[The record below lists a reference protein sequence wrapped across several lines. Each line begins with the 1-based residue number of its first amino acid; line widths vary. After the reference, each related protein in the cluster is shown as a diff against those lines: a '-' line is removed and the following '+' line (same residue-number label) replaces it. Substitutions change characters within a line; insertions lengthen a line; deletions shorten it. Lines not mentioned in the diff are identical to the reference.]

1 MKGELKGDAANVA
14 IRNMI
19 AQGIEKVEL
28 RDEIYCQLIRQTTCN
43 PNSEYCQRVWS
54 VFSLCVV
61 SFGPSHTLNKV
72 RTAWNKCILMRP
84 LKFLNLLRRMSYFPL
99 WNIIITHCQIQE
111 SSYIE
116 MLFVVLRYL
125 IVFGQ
130 LHIYEKQLG
139 FLVESPQWLLLAF
152 ASKFWED
159 GSRPDHIT

>member
-1 MKGELKGDAANVA
+1 MIFQSLSPSLCLPPHSLFKDLTKFMKGELKGDAANVA

-54 VFSLCVV
+54 VFSLCTV

-84 LKFLNLLRRMSYFPL
+84 LKFLNTFYFAKAFELFSVVEYNHHPLSNPRVIFNRNVICHIALFNCFRDSYTF
-99 WNIIITHCQIQE
+99 
-111 SSYIE
+111 
-116 MLFVVLRYL
+116 M
-125 IVFGQ
+125 
-130 LHIYEKQLG
+130 K
-139 FLVESPQWLLLAF
+139 
-152 ASKFWED
+152 
-159 GSRPDHIT
+159 SR

>member
-1 MKGELKGDAANVA
+1 MIFRSLSPPLCLAPYSLFKDLTKFMKGELKGDAANVA

-19 AQGIEKVEL
+19 TQGIEKVEL

-54 VFSLCVV
+54 LFSLCAV

-84 LKFLNLLRRMSYFPL
+84 LNFLNLLRRMSYFPL

-116 MLFVVLRYL
+116 MLFVVLLYL
-125 IVFGQ
+125 IVFETATH
-130 LHIYEKQLG
+130 L
-139 FLVESPQWLLLAF
+139 
-152 ASKFWED
+152 
-159 GSRPDHIT
+159 

>member
-1 MKGELKGDAANVA
+1 MIFRSLSPSLCLAPYSLFKDLTKFMKGELKGDAANVA

-54 VFSLCVV
+54 VFSLCAV

-84 LKFLNLLRRMSYFPL
+84 LKFLNLLRSMSYFPL
-99 WNIIITHCQIQE
+99 WNIIITHCQICRG
-111 SSYIE
+111 IT
-116 MLFVVLRYL
+116 R
-125 IVFGQ
+125 I
-130 LHIYEKQLG
+130 HR
-139 FLVESPQWLLLAF
+139 LL
-152 ASKFWED
+152 
-159 GSRPDHIT
+159 SRPRPFHKADSHSH